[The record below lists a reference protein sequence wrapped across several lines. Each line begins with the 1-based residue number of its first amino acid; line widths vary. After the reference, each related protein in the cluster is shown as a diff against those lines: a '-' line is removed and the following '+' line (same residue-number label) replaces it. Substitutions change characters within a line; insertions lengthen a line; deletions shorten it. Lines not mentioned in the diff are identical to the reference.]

1 MNTQPPAAAAAP
13 VAAASHAVARLI
25 PLDPGFYAFNLSA
38 GSAGGAPLVG
48 LALPA
53 VHISAPPGDG
63 PGIEIS
69 DSFGRTESWLG
80 GPHRTLFVKA
90 PTAGGGVL
98 VTAYLARD
106 PDASVLEL
114 EVHRLASQGVVGA
127 ITAPLLT
134 LKLNDPDADTTTQRV
149 RLDAVAHIRARGNVR
164 FVDTPWVGRLGPG
177 LWIEA
182 FAITPQDAELA
193 ETFEYKGL
201 IANGTET
208 PWLDAGT
215 ACGTTGRG
223 MPLIGFAVRQK
234 AGNRDL
240 RLDCEYTGY
249 FRSGTVSNP
258 ARNGAPCR
266 SREDSDPLEG
276 LQLRITRRPPPP
288 TSRDAD

>member
-1 MNTQPPAAAAAP
+1 M
-13 VAAASHAVARLI
+13 
-25 PLDPGFYAFNLSA
+25 
-38 GSAGGAPLVG
+38 
-48 LALPA
+48 
-53 VHISAPPGDG
+53 
-63 PGIEIS
+63 
-69 DSFGRTESWLG
+69 
-80 GPHRTLFVKA
+80 
-90 PTAGGGVL
+90 
-98 VTAYLARD
+98 VTAYLARN

-114 EVHRLASQGVVGA
+114 EVHRLASQGVAGA
-127 ITAPLLT
+127 ITPPLLT
-134 LKLNDPDADTTTQRV
+134 LKLNDPDADTTTLRV

-234 AGNRDL
+234 KQA
-240 RLDCEYTGY
+240 TAI
-249 FRSGTVSNP
+249 V
-258 ARNGAPCR
+258 
-266 SREDSDPLEG
+266 
-276 LQLRITRRPPPP
+276 
-288 TSRDAD
+288 